1 MAKGKSKIGR
11 KNMSS
16 KFTAIITREETWYV
30 AHCLELGVV
39 SQGKTIE
46 QAQVNLKEA
55 VELYLESFGTE
66 DLPQSIGEV
75 ILYPLEVAVSG

>member
-1 MAKGKSKIGR
+1 MSK
-11 KNMSS
+11 
-16 KFTAIITREETWYV
+16 KFTAIITKEENWYV
-30 AHCLELGVV
+30 ARCVELGVV

-46 QAQVNLKEA
+46 DAQTNLKEA

-66 DLPQSIGEV
+66 DLPESIGEV

>member
-1 MAKGKSKIGR
+1 
-11 KNMSS
+11 MSS
-16 KFTAIITREETWYV
+16 KFTAIITREENWYV

-75 ILYPLEVAVSG
+75 VVYPLEVMVSG